1 MSGKDHRPTSVS
13 AEKQAASG
21 EFQGF
26 NTRVIR
32 RETQSSRARLS
43 VFVAIVVA
51 LIAVLGLLESVLR
64 AMGEPAWLVDPL
76 VLAERIVALP
86 QGFSQPLLGAAG
98 LLVLFF
104 GLVLFI
110 NGIAPGHRA
119 RHKIPNNR
127 AAVVV
132 DNEVIASALA
142 RRARWQAGVTREQ
155 VMVMVANKL
164 VQVNIRPTS
173 GIMIDSAAVQQA
185 VEAEIKAMQLSPLPR
200 VVVNVARTGVI
211 GV

>member
-1 MSGKDHRPTSVS
+1 MSGKDHQTTPVKVE
-13 AEKQAASG
+13 AHVDHG
-21 EFQGF
+21 DFQGF
-26 NTRVIR
+26 NTRVIK
-32 RETQSSRARLS
+32 RETHSSRARLS
-43 VFVAIVVA
+43 VFVAIVVG
-51 LIAVLGLLESVLR
+51 LIAVLGLLESILR

-76 VLAERIVALP
+76 VLAEHLVALP
-86 QGFSQPLLGAAG
+86 QGFSQPLLGAIG
-98 LLVLFF
+98 VVILFF
-104 GLVLFI
+104 GLVLLI
-110 NGIAPGHRA
+110 NAIAPGRRA
-119 RHKIPNNR
+119 RHKIPNSR

-155 VMVMVANKL
+155 VMVMVASKL

-185 VEAEIKAMQLSPLPR
+185 VEAEIKEMQLSPLPR
-200 VVVNVARTGVI
+200 VVVNVSRTGVI